1 MPGTTAC
8 ANAVM
13 APALIGATYTA
24 FNNANA
30 RLGVG
35 DSTTAWSAAHTDLIG
50 TNKFRKAMD
59 ASFPTDNGSGTL
71 TFKATFATTEA
82 NFAWSEFGTFNA
94 GSGGTMLQRKV
105 QALGTKPSS
114 EQWVLTVTVAVA
126 GA

>member
-8 ANAVM
+8 AVDVM
-13 APALIGATYTA
+13 APALIGAAYTS

-35 DSTTAWSAAHTDLIG
+35 DSTTAWAVGQTDLIG

-59 ASFPTDNGSGTL
+59 ATFPTNSAGTL

-114 EQWVLTVTVAVA
+114 EQWVLSVTILVA

>member
-1 MPGTTAC
+1 MPGTTA
-8 ANAVM
+8 AAVDVM
-13 APALIGATYTA
+13 APALIGAAYTA

-35 DSTTAWSAAHTDLIG
+35 TSTTAHAVGQTDLLG
-50 TNKFRKAMD
+50 TSFRKAMD
-59 ASFPTDNGSGTL
+59 ATFPTNSAGTL

-82 NFAWSEFGTFNA
+82 NFAWAEFGTFNA